1 MRAFCLV
8 RHPGFEPGPRLFLKQ
23 APLPYWGSGACIR
36 ILPVALPVR
45 FGHAGKFSA
54 GHKKTPAVRT
64 SRGFSAGLE
73 DRFKSSS
80 RIGLKDYLINF
91 SRDVFAA
98 APRATAR
105 ACANDKPGTHAAEV
119 ARSAEICANCPSG
132 IDMDI
137 SLRFVEC
144 ANYRSALSTVKDK
157 CFTVCK

>member
-1 MRAFCLV
+1 MRAFCLL

-36 ILPVALPVR
+36 ILPVALPAR

-73 DRFKSSS
+73 DRFKSSN
-80 RIGLKDYLINF
+80 RIEVKDYRINF
-91 SRDVFAA
+91 SRDLLAS
-98 APRATAR
+98 APRAIAR
-105 ACANDKPGTHAAEV
+105 ACANGKPCTHAAEA
-119 ARSAEICANCPSG
+119 ARSVGACTDCPLG

-137 SLRFVEC
+137 SLGFI
-144 ANYRSALSTVKDK
+144 
-157 CFTVCK
+157 